1 MVKRYYE
8 KLYGSKLNNLYEM
21 NIIIDKH
28 ILPKLTWEE
37 RENISSFIFI
47 IDIESAN
54 KNLSTKEDL
63 GPDGFTCEI
72 LNM

>member
-47 IDIESAN
+47 IDIESVN